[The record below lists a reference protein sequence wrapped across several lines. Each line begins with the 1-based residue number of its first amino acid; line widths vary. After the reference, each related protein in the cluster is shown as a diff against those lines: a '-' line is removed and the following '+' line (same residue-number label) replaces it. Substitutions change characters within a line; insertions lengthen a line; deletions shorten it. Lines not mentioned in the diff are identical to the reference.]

1 MAGWHNRLNVHEFE
15 QIDDGNGDGKWQG
28 SLLCCSLWG
37 RKESDT
43 TKQPNSNSKFFF
55 HFYHFFPIGVVFQA
69 TLL

>member
-1 MAGWHNRLNVHEFE
+1 MAGWHDQLNVHESE
-15 QIDDGNGDGKWQG
+15 QIPGDGKWQG

-43 TKQPNSNSKFFF
+43 TKQPHNNSKFFF
-55 HFYHFFPIGVVFQA
+55 HFYHFSPIGVVFQG